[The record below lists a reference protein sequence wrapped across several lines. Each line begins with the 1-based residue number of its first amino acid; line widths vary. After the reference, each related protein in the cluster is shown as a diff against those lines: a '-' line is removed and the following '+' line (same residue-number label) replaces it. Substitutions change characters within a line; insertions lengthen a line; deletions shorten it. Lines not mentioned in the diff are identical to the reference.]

1 MNLAQRLWIYQRER
15 FPLLAHS
22 ILVLA
27 LTLGASGFATAGD
40 GWPSIPVMAGAFA
53 VALGCFLL
61 LRIADEFK
69 DAADDAA
76 YRAYRP
82 VPRGLVTL
90 RQLAGVGV
98 VVVLVQLGISGLLGW
113 HLLPYLL
120 AVWLLLLLMSREF
133 FVAEWLRARPTL
145 YMLSHMLILPLIF
158 LYPLAAAWQNRDSF
172 PEGIGW
178 FLIASYANGIIFEV
192 GRKLRAP
199 QDEEVGVETYSA
211 LWGVLRATVIWLVAV
226 GVAGTGAIA
235 AAWTVGA
242 GEAMTSVVVVGLV
255 VVGWV
260 AWRMIQQPIHS
271 NSKWIERLSA
281 LWVLALYLSL
291 GILPHFR

>member
-15 FPLLAHS
+15 FPLIAHS

-27 LTLGASGFATAGD
+27 LTLGASGFATAGN
-40 GWPSIPVMAGAFA
+40 GWPSVLVMAGAFV

-90 RQLAGVGV
+90 RQLAGVGI
-98 VVVLVQLGISGLLGW
+98 VVVLAQLAISGLLGW
-113 HLLPYLL
+113 RLLPYLL
-120 AVWLLLLLMSREF
+120 AIWLLLLLMSREF
-133 FVAEWLRARPTL
+133 FVADWLRARPAL

-158 LYPLAAAWQNRDSF
+158 LYPLAAAWQNGDSF

-211 LWGVLRATVIWLVAV
+211 LWGVSRATVIWLMAV
-226 GVAGTGAIA
+226 GVAGTAAIA
-235 AAWTVGA
+235 AARSVGV
-242 GEAMTSVVVVGLV
+242 GWAMTPVVVVGLAV
-255 VVGWV
+255 VSWV
-260 AWRMIQQPIHS
+260 AWRMIQQPLPS
-271 NSKWIERLSA
+271 NSKGIEQFSA

-291 GILPHFR
+291 GILPHLR